1 MRKEVSL
8 VNKQTSKYFHT
19 AMRMNEALL
28 SLLEKKDYQYITV
41 KEICQT
47 AGVNRSTFYL
57 HYETVDDLLLETLEK
72 TMERLNEK
80 FQDAPVFNVEKIPS
94 ADRGQL
100 FFITPEYLIPYL
112 EFVRENRTI
121 FMVAVTQPEAL
132 RVNAIFQKRYTDV
145 FAPVMH
151 RFGIDEKEWQY
162 RLAFYLNGLFAIVTQ
177 WIKNGCEED
186 IAMMADLMARC
197 VLPKRDIL

>member
-1 MRKEVSL
+1 M
-8 VNKQTSKYFHT
+8 NKQTSKYFHT
-19 AMRMNEALL
+19 AVRMNEALL

-57 HYETVDDLLLETLEK
+57 HYDSVDDLLRETLEM
-72 TMERLNEK
+72 TMERLNDK
-80 FQDAPVFNVEKIPS
+80 FRDMPPLDADKI
-94 ADRGQL
+94 ATAEQERL

-112 EFVRENRTI
+112 EFVRDNRKI
-121 FMVAVTQPEAL
+121 FMVAVTQPEVI

-151 RFGIDEKEWQY
+151 RFGMDEKEHRY
-162 RLAFYLNGLFAIVTQ
+162 RMAFYLNGLFAIITE
-177 WIKNGCEED
+177 WIKNGCADE
-186 IAMMADLMARC
+186 ITMLADLMARC
-197 VLPKRDIL
+197 VLPERDRI